1 MAIDDREKRQ
11 SASGIQTTLIAGV
24 TNNAGKDQEWRQQS
38 GWSYSGI
45 LAGVITVLEQV
56 KFVFGAI
63 AQSKLASVVKADPSL
78 ASVAIRQSTL
88 SDITILE

>member
-1 MAIDDREKRQ
+1 MAIDNAEKRR
-11 SASGIQTTLIAGV
+11 SASGIQSTLISGV
-24 TNNAGKDQEWRQQS
+24 TNNISKDQEWRQQS

-45 LAGVITVLEQV
+45 LAGVIVLLEQV

-63 AQSKLASVVKADPSL
+63 SQSKLASVAKADPSL
-78 ASVAIRQSTL
+78 TSVAIGQSKL